1 MQCYAVSRTTLTET
15 DAASIKIYIKNIIWS
30 SGIFN
35 SDGSVVEKKNQWFFI
50 FIVLVLLASFISHD

>member
-35 SDGSVVEKKNQWFFI
+35 SDGSVVEKKI
-50 FIVLVLLASFISHD
+50 SSFSYL